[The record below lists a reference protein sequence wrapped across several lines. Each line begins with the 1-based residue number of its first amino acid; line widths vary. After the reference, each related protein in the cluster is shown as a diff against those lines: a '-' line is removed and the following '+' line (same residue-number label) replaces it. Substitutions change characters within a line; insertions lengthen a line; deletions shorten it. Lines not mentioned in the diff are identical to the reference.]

1 MLKEIKKFYDKV
13 KLNKYVEDKETE
25 ESLFVHNKIF
35 YKSYPRFPSVD
46 LSKVDKEESEFEN
59 LLNYRKSFRNFS
71 DKPLS
76 FENLSKILGSCRI
89 VDSSEEFERRTYPSG
104 GARFPVEIYYLSYNT
119 RELKNGAYHYNLKQ
133 NSLEQ
138 LLKKNFSSKEQREL
152 ISPYLENPAGTII
165 LTSAI
170 SRSEVKYGLRAY
182 PYSLIE
188 AGHIGQ
194 NILLAS
200 SEIAI
205 GACPVSGFVDKKV
218 KEILDLI
225 ENEIPIYS
233 ISLGNIRKDNLK

>member
-1 MLKEIKKFYDKV
+1 
-13 KLNKYVEDKETE
+13 
-25 ESLFVHNKIF
+25 
-35 YKSYPRFPSVD
+35 
-46 LSKVDKEESEFEN
+46 
-59 LLNYRKSFRNFS
+59 
-71 DKPLS
+71 
-76 FENLSKILGSCRI
+76 
-89 VDSSEEFERRTYPSG
+89 
-104 GARFPVEIYYLSYNT
+104 
-119 RELKNGAYHYNLKQ
+119 
-133 NSLEQ
+133 
-138 LLKKNFSSKEQREL
+138 
-152 ISPYLENPAGTII
+152 
-165 LTSAI
+165 
-170 SRSEVKYGLRAY
+170 KYGLRAY